1 MSALSG
7 TSVQSTQLYILNE
20 IVRFNSSL
28 IFPITAAFIRHYK
41 KCEPEKVT
49 AYAFCT
55 AGMAGDRI
63 ENQLG
68 EIISWVLV
76 LPHIP

>member
-1 MSALSG
+1 M
-7 TSVQSTQLYILNE
+7 QNTQLYILNQ
-20 IVRFNSSL
+20 IVRVKSSL
-28 IFPITAAFIRHYK
+28 IFPIAAAFK
-41 KCEPEKVT
+41 KRSLLVRFARAE
-49 AYAFCT
+49 
-55 AGMAGDRI
+55 MAGDST

>member
-1 MSALSG
+1 MSAFSG
-7 TSVQSTQLYILNE
+7 TYVQNTQLYILNQ
-20 IVRFNSSL
+20 IVRVKSSL
-28 IFPITAAFIRHYK
+28 IFPIAVAFK
-41 KCEPEKVT
+41 KRSLLVRFARAE
-49 AYAFCT
+49 
-55 AGMAGDRI
+55 MAGDST